1 MKTKKTKQGFTIVE
15 LLLAMVAFAIMILAV
30 GLMLIYGWLGWR
42 KSTQSVNMQ
51 RDAVLAM
58 QQIAREIRVSNVT
71 EITDDSA
78 GIYFTP
84 SSTPTV
90 RTNSVNILASD
101 IPVFPGVNI
110 EPDSFYVTYLT
121 NNAVTVSFTLFTD
134 GDYDRND
141 YQITVNT
148 RN

>member
-1 MKTKKTKQGFTIVE
+1 
-15 LLLAMVAFAIMILAV
+15 
-30 GLMLIYGWLGWR
+30 
-42 KSTQSVNMQ
+42 MQ

-58 QQIAREIRVSNVT
+58 QQIAREIRISNVA
-71 EITDDSA
+71 EISHDNS
-78 GIYFTP
+78 GIYFSP
-84 SSTPTV
+84 SSPQLV

-101 IPVFPGVNI
+101 IAVFPGVNI
-110 EPDSFYVTYLT
+110 EPNSFVVIPDINT
-121 NNAVTVSFTLFTD
+121 NAFTVNFTLFTD

>member
-1 MKTKKTKQGFTIVE
+1 MKTKKAKQGFTIME
-15 LLLAMVAFAIMILAV
+15 LILSVVAFAIMIMAV

-58 QQIAREIRVSNVT
+58 QQIAREIRISNVT
-71 EITDDSA
+71 EITDDNS

-84 SSTPTV
+84 SLPAAV

-110 EPDSFYVTYLT
+110 EPNSFDVSYMT
-121 NNAVTVSFTLFTD
+121 NAVTVRFTLFTD